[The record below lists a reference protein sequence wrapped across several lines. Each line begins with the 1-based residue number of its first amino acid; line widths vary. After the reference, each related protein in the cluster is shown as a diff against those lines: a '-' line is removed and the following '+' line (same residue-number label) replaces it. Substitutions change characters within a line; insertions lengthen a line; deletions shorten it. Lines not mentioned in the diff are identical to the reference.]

1 MGDRKLR
8 AVLLFAFFTGLLLT
22 ALLFLLYALRLP
34 PNLLLGVFIV
44 VSVIEVSFAAIIF
57 RFIYESRLSDLPKG
71 LIRRAPL
78 PSLPGLDLNDPRYD
92 VILLRPPS
100 AVLSGPDCGEAL
112 GIGYLASVLRAAGKK
127 VFILD
132 ARLLYFDMMQTVEL
146 LQRLDAPILG
156 INLNFQYLAPIV
168 EKIIKALRDRGYP
181 AHITL
186 GGLYASMASEKIM
199 ESMPGVDTIV
209 RFEGENSLVELI
221 EKLDR
226 PNSWAEIKG
235 LVYREQNEV
244 KQNNL
249 RPLISDLDSIPFP
262 ARDYLQRVKE
272 LNGYAYIISSRGCNG
287 YCAYCVQQMAV
298 SNPHGSRWRGR
309 SAQSIIQEIE
319 AIVEASDIRKFS
331 FVDDDMF
338 GVGVSKHTHIEALAD
353 ALIDKAFGLSILLSV
368 QPRDVEREIFSKLK
382 KAGVDSVILA
392 VDNFSQ
398 PVLNRYHKNTTVA
411 QNLKSLE
418 VLKKLGIDAYLGI
431 IMFDPWTTIPELLEN
446 FSVMQTI
453 PYLRPWQILSKLE
466 IYHGSPITKKLE
478 KEKLIKWDG
487 YFAQY
492 EFAEPGIKPIYEAI
506 ETIMK
511 IVHPAMSAF
520 DRYRWGNLV
529 YDEVDQALLNHHND
543 ELQALSSEL
552 NRQVVE
558 LAYRIVQ
565 KQDITEAVLS
575 AEALLRP
582 DFRREAE
589 RINQQTLY
597 QLKKL
602 RDMTK
607 MEGQNG

>member
-34 PNLLLGVFIV
+34 PKLLLGVFVV
-44 VSVIEVSFAAIIF
+44 VSIVEVSFAAIIF
-57 RFIYESRLSDLPKG
+57 RFIYESRLSDLPKAFTS
-71 LIRRAPL
+71 RAPL
-78 PSLPGLDLNDPRYD
+78 PALPGLDPNDPHYD

-132 ARLLYFDMMQTVEL
+132 SRLLYFDAMQTVEL
-146 LQRLDAPILG
+146 LMRLDAPIVG
-156 INLNFQYLAPIV
+156 INLNFQYLAPVV
-168 EKIIKALRDRGYP
+168 EKIVKLLRARDYQ

-186 GGLYASMASEKIM
+186 GGLYASMASEKLM
-199 ESMPGVDTIV
+199 ESMPGVNTIIK
-209 RFEGENSLVELI
+209 FEGENSFCELI
-221 EKLDR
+221 ENLDK
-226 PNSWAEIKG
+226 PSTWPEIRG

-244 KQNNL
+244 RQNNL

-309 SAQSIIQEIE
+309 SAAGIIQEIE
-319 AIVEASDIRKFS
+319 EIITASDIRKFS

-338 GVGVSKHTHIEALAD
+338 GVGASKHAHIEALAD
-353 ALIDKAFGLSILLSV
+353 ALIEKQFGLSILLSV
-368 QPRDVEREIFSKLK
+368 QPRDVEHEIFAKLK

-398 PVLNRYHKNTTVA
+398 SVLNRYHKNTTVE
-411 QNLKSLE
+411 QNLKSME
-418 VLKKLGIDAYLGI
+418 ILKELGIDAYLGI

-446 FSVMQTI
+446 FSTMRDI

-478 KEKLIKWDG
+478 KEKLITWNG

-492 EFAEPGIKPIYEAI
+492 SFAEPGIKSIYEAVEI
-506 ETIMK
+506 IMK

-529 YDEVDQALLNHHND
+529 YDDVDQALLDHHND
-543 ELQALSSEL
+543 ELQALSSGL
-552 NRQVVE
+552 NQQILD

-565 KQDITEAVLS
+565 KQNESEAVLS
-575 AEALLRP
+575 AEALIRP
-582 DFRREAE
+582 DLQREAE

-597 QLKKL
+597 RLKQL
-602 RDMTK
+602 RDQAKT
-607 MEGQNG
+607 EV